1 MKKDLGQTCRGKEGL
16 SPTVQDSFIRTSAV
30 TAILRERKGDSS
42 SWANVSVS
50 WNSSF
55 NSMFLMFLKK
65 IMLNIEN

>member
-30 TAILRERKGDSS
+30 TAILERGKVIQVPGQTY
-42 SWANVSVS
+42 VS

-55 NSMFLMFLKK
+55 NSMFLMFVKK